1 VTRSAAL
8 VWLSLS
14 LERLAN
20 LTTRRRAIR
29 HQQALLALG
38 SSAFLLSFLSRM
50 KQVPQVVACFSDAQ
64 CSAVQPRG
72 RISSLLVRFAR
83 LVAAQEQVGGAVHS
97 GARGRRDSSLP
108 RLASH
113 GRALRMELMPMSNG
127 RPSAERAESG
137 IAVSRNMVTIAAA
150 VTRTGNNK

>member
-64 CSAVQPRG
+64 CSAASRPDQLSPCPLWSFGRRRSPLRCAREAGQLPTAPRITWPCVADGADADVKRPAFRRKGGKRHRRLEEHGYHRG
-72 RISSLLVRFAR
+72 RCH
-83 LVAAQEQVGGAVHS
+83 QDG
-97 GARGRRDSSLP
+97 
-108 RLASH
+108 
-113 GRALRMELMPMSNG
+113 
-127 RPSAERAESG
+127 
-137 IAVSRNMVTIAAA
+137 
-150 VTRTGNNK
+150 K